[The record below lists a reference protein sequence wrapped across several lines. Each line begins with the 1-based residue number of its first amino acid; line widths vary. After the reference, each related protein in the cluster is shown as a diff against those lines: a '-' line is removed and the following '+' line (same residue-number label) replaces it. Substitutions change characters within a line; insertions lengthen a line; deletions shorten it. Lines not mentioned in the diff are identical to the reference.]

1 MNSTNRY
8 SASPKPAVSSNPIVL
23 SVRNAKWLFWIAT
36 PLAGVLLVVALG
48 WLLTN
53 A

>member
-8 SASPKPAVSSNPIVL
+8 SASPKPVASSNPVVL
-23 SVRNAKWLFWIAT
+23 SARNAKWLFWIAA
-36 PLAGVLLVVALG
+36 PMAVVSLVAALG
-48 WLLTN
+48 WLLTH